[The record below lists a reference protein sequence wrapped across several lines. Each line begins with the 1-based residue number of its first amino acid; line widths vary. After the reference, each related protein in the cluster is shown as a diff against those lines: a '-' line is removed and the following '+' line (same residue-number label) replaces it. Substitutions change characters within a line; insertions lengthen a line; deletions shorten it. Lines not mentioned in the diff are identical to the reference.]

1 MGMDLDAR
9 RRGSPVGAPRLVVCS
24 AISGVFL
31 GVVAILCVYPSGGR
45 HALVVG
51 AFVACGAFTAN
62 ALVVCVTAVVAQ
74 GRVQRR
80 VGRAMQERREF
91 AGGSRPRRTGIESLI
106 RRRVPEDRGARSS
119 VALSASEP
127 GSMLDAEELANSMP
141 TS

>member
-1 MGMDLDAR
+1 MGMDHDVR
-9 RRGSPVGAPRLVVCS
+9 RRGSVVEAPLLVVCS

-51 AFVACGAFTAN
+51 AFVACGAFAAN
-62 ALVVCVTAVVAQ
+62 TLVVCVTAVVAK

-80 VGRAMQERREF
+80 AGRAMQDQLEF
-91 AGGSRPRRTGIESLI
+91 AGGSRSRLTGAASVI

-127 GSMLDAEELANSMP
+127 GSMLDAEELTNSMP
-141 TS
+141 RS